1 MGLHET
7 GGGAGAG
14 GWCRAGAL
22 AREAAVSAVTQR
34 LASLLTVAVVAS
46 VCVAVLLTAGRA
58 DGSAHEVLSSL
69 DDSGT
74 RSIIVRAEAGSGLDT
89 EVLDRLRTLGGIE
102 WFGAF
107 GAADDVT
114 NAAIDGGLPVSARL
128 FYGVE
133 PVVGIAG
140 GDPLSGPEGAD
151 LLSGPEG
158 SHSAPGG
165 RASRAA
171 AGQLGLADGVG
182 AVVSRQ
188 SGTSVDIDGLVD
200 LSPDLRFLEPVVL
213 LPAAPH
219 ENPAAP
225 HENLAASHEKPVAAL
240 VIRADSPQIVGAVA
254 AAVTSVLG
262 VDDPTTVTVQT
273 SERLAAVRHQV
284 ENQLG
289 EFGRTLVLS
298 TFAGSSALVAAI
310 LFALVMM
317 RRRDFGRRRALGA
330 TRSLI
335 VALLLGQVGLTAG
348 AASVFGTG
356 VAVALLA
363 LLRQPLPPPAFAAAV
378 AILAVTTSLVAA
390 LLPAVFASTRDPLRE
405 LRVP

>member
-1 MGLHET
+1 M
-7 GGGAGAG
+7 
-14 GWCRAGAL
+14 
-22 AREAAVSAVTQR
+22 AREAAVSAITQR

-58 DGSAHEVLSSL
+58 DASAHEVLSSL

-89 EVLDRLRTLGGIE
+89 GVLDRLRTLGGIE

-114 NAAIDGGLPVSARL
+114 NAAVEGGLPVSARL
-128 FYGVE
+128 LY
-133 PVVGIAG
+133 
-140 GDPLSGPEGAD
+140 
-151 LLSGPEG
+151 EG
-158 SHSAPGG
+158 SIDGSHPLPGG

-171 AGQLGLADGVG
+171 ARQLGLADGVG
-182 AVVSRQ
+182 AVVSRL
-188 SGTSVDIDGLVD
+188 SGASVDIDGLVG
-200 LSPDLRFLEPVVL
+200 LSPDLRFLEPLVI
-213 LPAAPH
+213 LPAPPREDPAPPH
-219 ENPAAP
+219 ENP
-225 HENLAASHEKPVAAL
+225 VAVL
-240 VIRADSPQIVGAVA
+240 VVRAESPQVVGAVA

-262 VDDPTTVTVQT
+262 VNDPTTVTVET
-273 SERLAAVRHQV
+273 SERLAAVRNQV
-284 ENQLG
+284 GNQLG
-289 EFGRTLVLS
+289 DFGRTLVLS
-298 TFAGSSALVAAI
+298 TFAGSSGLVAAI

-335 VALLLGQVGLTAG
+335 VALVLGQVGLTAG

-356 VAVALLA
+356 VAVVSLA
-363 LLRQPLPPPAFAAAV
+363 LLRQPLPTPAFTAAV

-390 LLPAVFASTRDPLRE
+390 VLPAVFASTRDPLRE